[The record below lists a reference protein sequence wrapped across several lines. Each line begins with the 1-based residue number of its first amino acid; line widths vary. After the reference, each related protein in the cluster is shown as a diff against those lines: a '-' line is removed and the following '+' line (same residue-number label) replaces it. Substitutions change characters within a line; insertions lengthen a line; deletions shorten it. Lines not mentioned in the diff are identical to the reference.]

1 MNGIGHAKQIQPFK
15 PITEIE
21 FCSWLGQAQPDDI
34 LEYHQ
39 GFLAL
44 DRCVVG
50 TAEQI
55 ARARALH
62 QVAER
67 AFELAER
74 GFIHLIQRRLGPD
87 EFSYLAI
94 ARPQPDGA
102 VLTFAT
108 LMPEEAE
115 EALQT
120 HLPTFHEQ

>member
-21 FCSWLGQAQPDDI
+21 FCSWLGQAKPDDI

-50 TAEQI
+50 AAEQT
-55 ARARALH
+55 AHARALH

-94 ARPQPDGA
+94 SRPSSGPVPIPFQ
-102 VLTFAT
+102 T
-108 LMPEEAE
+108 LIPEEA
-115 EALQT
+115 A
-120 HLPTFHEQ
+120 

>member
-1 MNGIGHAKQIQPFK
+1 MSVARQSLGPGRQSEVELLA
-15 PITEIE
+15 
-21 FCSWLGQAQPDDI
+21 WLGQAQPDDI

-39 GFLAL
+39 GSLAL

-94 ARPQPDGA
+94 ARPRSGPVPIPFQ
-102 VLTFAT
+102 T
-108 LMPEEAE
+108 LILEEA
-115 EALQT
+115 A
-120 HLPTFHEQ
+120 